1 MIPDGV
7 MLKNRQHESWQEVTP
22 LFEFQDVYNLL
33 TLLNY
38 LFALAIIFLERRNV
52 VATWAWL
59 MVLLFLPGIGFI
71 IYLLVGKTL
80 NSRRIIAMKDETR
93 EEFNAIS
100 RTQAEQIEL
109 GVMHYV
115 DPAMEAY
122 HDMMH
127 MNLMSGRYSILTQ
140 DNQVDIFTDGQS
152 KFTSLFEDIRN
163 ASLFIHLQYYIVR
176 TDALGQELLRLLTQK
191 ALEGVE
197 VKLLYDD
204 VGSYGMQKTY
214 IQPLLDA
221 GGKAAAF
228 FPSKIRYLNLR
239 LNYRNHRKVVVID
252 GKWGYIGGFNV
263 GDEYLGKDPKLGPWR
278 DTHLRL
284 EGSVVNVLQAHFMM
298 DWNRTH
304 AAPISYDAKYFS
316 EDVHPQGVGMQI
328 VSSGPHSNRQQIKNA
343 YIKMIHSAKR
353 SICIQ
358 SPYFVPD
365 ESLLTALKMAALS
378 GIDVK
383 VMIPD
388 RPDHFFVFWASR
400 SYLGELL
407 DNGVRCYLYEGGFL
421 HAKTLVIDGKV
432 ASVGTANID
441 IRSFKLNF
449 EINAF
454 IYDTKT
460 AGKLEELFKV
470 DLERSFELTMETYKK
485 RSYVSQCK
493 ESIARLLSPLL

>member
-1 MIPDGV
+1 M
-7 MLKNRQHESWQEVTP
+7 
-22 LFEFQDVYNLL
+22 FEFQDVYNML

-38 LFALAIIFLERRNV
+38 LFAVAIIFLERRNV

-59 MVLLFLPGIGFI
+59 MVLLFLPGVGFI

-80 NSRRIIAMKDETR
+80 NGRRMKAMKDETR
-93 EEFNAIS
+93 EEFNAVS
-100 RTQAEQIEL
+100 RQQTEQIEL

-127 MNLMSGRYSILTQ
+127 MNLMSSRYSVLTQ
-140 DNQVDIFTDGQS
+140 DNQVEIFTDGRS
-152 KFTSLFEDIRN
+152 KFTSLFADIRE
-163 ASLFIHLQYYIVR
+163 AKLYIHLQYYIIR
-176 TDALGQELLRLLTQK
+176 ADALGQELIRLLTQK
-191 ALEGVE
+191 AREGVE
-197 VKLLYDD
+197 VRLLYDD
-204 VGSYGMQKTY
+204 VGSYGLQKKLL
-214 IQPLLDA
+214 QPLLDA
-221 GGKAAAF
+221 GGEAGAF
-228 FPSKIRYLNLR
+228 FPSRIRYLNLR
-239 LNYRNHRKVVVID
+239 LNYRNHRKVCVID
-252 GKWGYIGGFNV
+252 GKRGYIGGFNV
-263 GDEYLGKDPKLGPWR
+263 GDEYLGLDPKLGLWR

-284 EGSVVNVLQAHFMM
+284 EGSAVKVLQAHFMM
-298 DWNRTH
+298 DWNRTS
-304 AAPISYDAKYFS
+304 APSISYEAKYFS
-316 EDVHPQGVGMQI
+316 EDVYPQGVGMQI

-353 SICIQ
+353 SVYIQ

-365 ESLLTALKMAALS
+365 ESLLNALKMAALS

-407 DNGVRCYLYEGGFL
+407 DNGVRCFLYEKGFL

-460 AGKLEELFKV
+460 AGKLEELFAA
-470 DLERSFELTMETYKK
+470 DLRHSLELTVDSYRR
-485 RSYVSQCK
+485 RSYFSQVK
-493 ESIARLLSPLL
+493 ESVARLLSPLL

>member
-1 MIPDGV
+1 
-7 MLKNRQHESWQEVTP
+7 MLTI
-22 LFEFQDVYNLL
+22 
-33 TLLNY
+33 LNY
-38 LFALAIIFLERRNV
+38 FFAVAIIFLERRNV
-52 VATWAWL
+52 ISTWAWL
-59 MVLLFLPGIGFI
+59 MVLLFLPGVGFI
-71 IYLLVGKTL
+71 IYLLVGKTF
-80 NSRRIIAMKDETR
+80 NGRRLKAMTDETR
-93 EEFNAIS
+93 EEFNAVS
-100 RTQAEQIEL
+100 RQQTEQIEQ

-115 DPAMEAY
+115 DPTMEAY

-127 MNLMSGRYSILTQ
+127 MNLMSSRYSVLTQ

-152 KFTSLFEDIRN
+152 KFESLFEAIEK
-163 ASLFIHLQYYIVR
+163 AELYIHLQYYIVR
-176 TDALGQELLRLLTQK
+176 ADVLGRQLISLLAKK
-191 ALEGVE
+191 AREGVE
-197 VKLLYDD
+197 VRLLYDD
-204 VGSYGMQKTY
+204 VGSYGLRKS
-214 IQPLLDA
+214 ILKPLLEA
-221 GGKAAAF
+221 GGEAAAF
-228 FPSKIRYLNLR
+228 FPSRIRYLNLR
-239 LNYRNHRKVVVID
+239 LNYRNHRKVCVID

-263 GDEYLGKDPKLGPWR
+263 GDEYLGLDPKLGCWR
-278 DTHLRL
+278 DTHLKL
-284 EGSVVNVLQAHFMM
+284 EGSAVKVLQAHFMM
-298 DWNRTH
+298 DWNRTS
-304 AAPISYDAKYFS
+304 APSISYEAKYFS
-316 EDVHPQGVGMQI
+316 EDMHPHGVGMQI

-365 ESLLTALKMAALS
+365 ESLLNALKMAALS

-407 DNGVRCYLYEGGFL
+407 DNGVRCFLYEKGFL

-454 IYDTKT
+454 IYDTAT
-460 AGKLEELFKV
+460 ATRLQQLFMN
-470 DLERSFELTMETYKK
+470 DLDHSVEVTIDSYRR
-485 RSYVSQCK
+485 RSYGSQIK
-493 ESIARLLSPLL
+493 ESFARLLSPLL

>member
-1 MIPDGV
+1 M
-7 MLKNRQHESWQEVTP
+7 
-22 LFEFQDVYNLL
+22 FEFQNVYNLL

-38 LFALAIIFLERRNV
+38 LFAIAIIFFERRNV

-59 MVLLFLPGIGFI
+59 MVLLFLPGVGFI

-80 NSRRIIAMKDETR
+80 NSRRMRAMKDETR
-93 EEFNAIS
+93 NEFNAVS
-100 RTQAEQIEL
+100 RQQTEQIEL
-109 GVMHYV
+109 GVMYYV

-122 HDMMH
+122 RDMMH
-127 MNLMSGRYSILTQ
+127 MNLMSSRYSVLTQ
-140 DNQVDIFTDGQS
+140 DNQVEIFTDGRS
-152 KFTSLFEDIRN
+152 KFTSLFAAIRE
-163 ASLFIHLQYYIVR
+163 AKLYIHLQYYIVR
-176 TDALGQELLRLLTQK
+176 ADALGQELIRLLTQK
-191 ALEGVE
+191 AQEGVE
-197 VKLLYDD
+197 VRLLYDD
-204 VGSYGMQKTY
+204 VGSYGLQKRLL
-214 IQPLLDA
+214 QPLLDA

-228 FPSKIRYLNLR
+228 FPSRIPYLNLR
-239 LNYRNHRKVVVID
+239 LNYRNHRKVGIID
-252 GKWGYIGGFNV
+252 SKWGYIGGFNV
-263 GDEYLGKDPKLGPWR
+263 GDEYLGLDPKLGSWR
-278 DTHLRL
+278 DTHLKL
-284 EGSVVNVLQAHFMM
+284 EGSVVKVLQAHFMM
-298 DWNRTH
+298 DWNRTS
-304 AAPISYDAKYFS
+304 APPIRYEAKYFS
-316 EDVHPQGVGMQI
+316 EDVYPQGVGMQI
-328 VSSGPHSNRQQIKNA
+328 VSSGPHSSRQQIKNA

-353 SICIQ
+353 SVCIQ

-365 ESLLTALKMAALS
+365 ESLLNALKMAALS

-407 DNGVRCYLYEGGFL
+407 ENGVRCYLYKEGFL

-460 AGKLEELFKV
+460 ASKLEELFRV
-470 DLERSFELTMETYKK
+470 DLGLSAELTMDSYKR
-485 RSYVSQCK
+485 RSYLSQIK
-493 ESIARLLSPLL
+493 ESVARLLSPLL

>member
-1 MIPDGV
+1 MF
-7 MLKNRQHESWQEVTP
+7 Q
-22 LFEFQDVYNLL
+22 FQDIYNLL

-38 LFALAIIFLERRNV
+38 LFAVVIIFFERRNV

-59 MVLLFLPGIGFI
+59 MVLLFLPGVGFI
-71 IYLLVGKTL
+71 IYLLAGRTL
-80 NSRRIIAMKDETR
+80 NSRRMRAMKDETR
-93 EEFNAIS
+93 EEFNAVS
-100 RTQAEQIEL
+100 RQQTEQIEL
-109 GVMHYV
+109 GVMHYA

-127 MNLMSGRYSILTQ
+127 MNLMSSRYSVLTQ
-140 DNQVDIFTDGQS
+140 DNQVEIFTDGQS
-152 KFTSLFEDIRN
+152 KFASLFEAIRQ
-163 ASLFIHLQYYIVR
+163 AKQYIHLQYYIVR
-176 TDALGQELLRLLTQK
+176 ADTLGQELIRLLAQK
-191 ALEGVE
+191 AREGVE
-197 VKLLYDD
+197 VRLLYDD
-204 VGSYGMQKTY
+204 VGSYGLAKRFL
-214 IQPLLDA
+214 QPLVEA
-221 GGKAAAF
+221 GGEAAAF
-228 FPSKIRYLNLR
+228 FPSRIRYLNLR
-239 LNYRNHRKVVVID
+239 LNYRNHRKVGVID

-263 GDEYLGKDPKLGPWR
+263 GDEYLGRNPRLGYWR
-278 DTHLRL
+278 DTHLKL
-284 EGSVVNVLQAHFMM
+284 EGSAVKVLQAFFMM
-298 DWNRTH
+298 DWNRT
-304 AAPISYDAKYFS
+304 AAPAIGYEAKYFC
-316 EDVHPQGVGMQI
+316 EDVYPQGVGMQI

-353 SICIQ
+353 SVCIQ

-421 HAKTLVIDGKV
+421 HAKTIVIDGKV

-460 AGKLEELFKV
+460 AGKLEELFAA
-470 DLERSFELTMETYKK
+470 DLHHSRELTLESYKR
-485 RSYVSQCK
+485 RSYVSQLK